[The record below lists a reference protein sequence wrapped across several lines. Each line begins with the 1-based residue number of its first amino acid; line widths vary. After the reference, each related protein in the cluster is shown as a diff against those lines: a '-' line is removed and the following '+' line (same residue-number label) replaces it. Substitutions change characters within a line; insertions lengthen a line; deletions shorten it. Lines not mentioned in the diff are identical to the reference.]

1 MLGTR
6 SHQSSATSARRCYH
20 FVTYEIQSHVRALSR
35 RLWLACFLA
44 LTFLT
49 VQLAAAA
56 YACAGERFAMGQAVG
71 MHEMADMTES
81 CPEMAQSTSKDTGQH
96 DGLCLE
102 HCQANHKSADHA
114 SPQVPAFL
122 PVFVRTVEP
131 TPVAIAVPQAL
142 AQGEA
147 VARAPPPPF
156 SILHCCFRT

>member
-1 MLGTR
+1 M
-6 SHQSSATSARRCYH
+6 
-20 FVTYEIQSHVRALSR
+20 RALSR

-56 YACAGERFAMGQAVG
+56 YACAGERFAVGQAVE
-71 MHEMADMTES
+71 MHEMGDMSES
-81 CPEMAQSTSKDTGQH
+81 CPEMAQSPSKDTGQH

-102 HCQANHKSADHA
+102 HCQASHKSADHVA
-114 SPQVPAFL
+114 PQIPTFL
-122 PVFVRTVEP
+122 PVLVRMVEP

-142 AQGEA
+142 ALGDA
-147 VARAPPPPF
+147 VARAPPPPL